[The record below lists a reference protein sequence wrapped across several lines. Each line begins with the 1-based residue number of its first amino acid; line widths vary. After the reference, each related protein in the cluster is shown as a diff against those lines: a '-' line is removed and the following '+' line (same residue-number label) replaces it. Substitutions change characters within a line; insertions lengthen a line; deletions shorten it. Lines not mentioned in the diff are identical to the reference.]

1 MHDRTPPDKKP
12 GAQAPRPR
20 ETISFGP
27 FKLVIAER
35 LLIKAATP
43 VPLGGRAMDILV
55 TLLERAGRVVSKEEL
70 MDRVWPNLTVEEGTL
85 RFHIAGLRKALGEGH
100 SAARYVANV
109 HGRGYCF
116 VAPVSRSS
124 AAKRPR

>member
-12 GAQAPRPR
+12 APT

-27 FKLVIAER
+27 FLLVIAER
-35 LLIKAATP
+35 LLIRAARP

-55 TLLERAGRVVSKEEL
+55 TLLERPGRVVSKEEL

-85 RFHIAGLRKALGEGH
+85 RFHIAGLRKVLGRGH
-100 SAARYVANV
+100 SAARYVENV

-124 AAKRPR
+124 PAR